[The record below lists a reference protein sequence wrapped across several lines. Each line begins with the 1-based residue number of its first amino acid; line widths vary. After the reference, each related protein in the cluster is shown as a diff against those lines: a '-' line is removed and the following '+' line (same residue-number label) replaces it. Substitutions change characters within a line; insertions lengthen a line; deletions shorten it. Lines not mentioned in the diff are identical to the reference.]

1 MNHEH
6 DREQWDACPA
16 GELQNLAAN
25 QRRRGRRKFLG
36 AVCAGG
42 IVCVIAAVM
51 VVSGRLGFE
60 QTSSHNLTC
69 AQTGS
74 LLQAYARK
82 TLGSQESEW
91 VAEHLKNCPDCRRA
105 YSDIQG

>member
-6 DREQWDACPA
+6 DPEQWDACPA
-16 GELQNLAAN
+16 GELQNLAAD

-36 AVCAGG
+36 AASAGG
-42 IVCVIAAVM
+42 IVCVIAAAV
-51 VVSGRLGFE
+51 VVSGRLSSE
-60 QTSSHNLTC
+60 QTTPRDLTC

-82 TLGSQESEW
+82 TLGSQESEL
-91 VAEHLKNCPDCRRA
+91 VAEHLKNCPECQRA
-105 YSDIQG
+105 YRDIQG